1 MGSLHNAAQWGGL
14 AAVGRHLDSG
24 VAVDLQTK
32 EGISALMIASGNRK
46 KEVVEVLLQR
56 GAEVN
61 LQNKWG
67 STALMLAAHNSDSEV
82 VALLLDSG
90 AKLDVQSTRGTT
102 ALM

>member
-56 GAEVN
+56 GAEPEARSRFDET
-61 LQNKWG
+61 G
-67 STALMLAAHNSDSEV
+67 
-82 VALLLDSG
+82 
-90 AKLDVQSTRGTT
+90 
-102 ALM
+102 